1 MATIEEY
8 KEELHHVEDNYD
20 AFIQKTRAFHQK
32 LTEAE
37 TDEARQRIIQEFGEW
52 LYVY

>member
-8 KEELHHVEDNYD
+8 KEELHLVEDQYA
-20 AFIQKTRAFHQK
+20 AFIGKTRDFVYDLIAADTK
-32 LTEAE
+32 EDCE
-37 TDEARQRIIQEFGEW
+37 RVIEEFNEW